1 MSESTQT
8 EAESQSEETSVV
20 VAEPPAPVEQKKPE
34 GHTKTKRQPPY
45 HVIIVNDEEH
55 TFDYVIEL
63 LTKLFRH
70 PLPAAEALTWKIH
83 LSGKAI
89 VYTTHREKA
98 EFKQAQIEGYGPD
111 PRMSVSKGPLKSYVE
126 PAE

>member
-1 MSESTQT
+1 MSETTQT
-8 EAESQSEETSVV
+8 EPEPQGDETSVA
-20 VAEPPAPVEQKKPE
+20 VAEPPAPVEEKKPE
-34 GHTKTKRQPPY
+34 SGTKTKRQPPY
-45 HVIIVNDEEH
+45 HVIFVNDEEH

-70 PLPAAEALTWKIH
+70 PLPTAEALTWKIH

-111 PRMSVSKGPLKSYVE
+111 PRMSVSKSSLKSYVE